1 MLWRGLRGLF
11 EPALAEGV
19 TLESFFARGVNP
31 MPVFRVASAPVRA
44 SALALTLLVLAGACA
59 AAPGAE
65 PKANKV
71 ENSNLDAP
79 LFYQLLLGEI
89 ELREGQAGTAYQL
102 MLDAARRSKDEQL
115 FKRATEIA
123 LQARAGDQ
131 ALAAAV
137 AWRQAL
143 PDSQDAMRYQIQLLV
158 ALNRLPEVEEPLL
171 SLLRHAPRPALPSM
185 LEAVPR
191 FLARATDR
199 HATAVFVERALQPF
213 VDAADTRASALAAI
227 GRAWLLA
234 DDRAK
239 ALAALRRASDADAGA
254 EGPALLALDMLPATP
269 EAEAVVT
276 RQLLARPASP
286 TVRLLYVR
294 TLATSQRLAE
304 ATAQVQILTLAEP
317 KLAPPWLTLG
327 ALELEMRRPK
337 EAIAALQNYVRLVEG
352 GAPVNFAAAP
362 VVPAPSPAD
371 AGDDED
377 DTPPNTTSALTQAF
391 LLLAQAAEQD
401 QDFAGA
407 ERWLARI
414 DSPQRALE
422 VQARRASLLARQG
435 KMTAARELIRRVPE
449 QSPAD
454 ARAKLLAE
462 TELLRDRKMFVE
474 AEQVLAQANKTFPD
488 DTDLLYEQAML
499 DEKLDRV
506 DVMERLLRRVIE
518 LKADHQQAYNA
529 LGYSLSD
536 RKIRLPEARALIQ
549 KALELSP
556 GEPSITDSLGWVE
569 YRLGNREEAIRLLR
583 GAYQAR
589 PDPEIGAHLGEVLWS
604 AGQSEEARRVFR
616 EARSRD
622 AQNDVLRETLARLRV
637 DL

>member
-1 MLWRGLRGLF
+1 M
-11 EPALAEGV
+11 PA
-19 TLESFFARGVNP
+19 
-31 MPVFRVASAPVRA
+31 FRVASAPVRA
-44 SALALTLLVLAGACA
+44 SVAALSLLVLAGVSA
-59 AAPGAE
+59 AATAPVGGG
-65 PKANKV
+65 NKV
-71 ENSNLDAP
+71 ENSDLDTP
-79 LFYQLLLGEI
+79 MFYQLLLGEI
-89 ELREGQAGTAYQL
+89 ELRDGQSGTAYQL

-123 LQARAGDQ
+123 LQARAGEQ

-143 PDSQDAMRYQIQLLV
+143 PESQDAMRYQIQLLV
-158 ALNRLPEVEEPLL
+158 ALNRLPEVEEPLVA
-171 SLLRHAPRPALPSM
+171 LLRQAPKPALPSM

-191 FLARATDR
+191 FLARAADR
-199 HATAVFVERALQPF
+199 HATAVLIEHSLKPF
-213 VDAADTRASALAAI
+213 VDAPDTRASALVAI

-234 DDRAK
+234 DDREK
-239 ALAALRRASDADAGA
+239 ALAALKRASEADPAA
-254 EGPALLALDMLPATP
+254 EGPALLALDMLPTTT

-276 RQLLARPASP
+276 RQLLARPLSP

-304 ATAQVQILTLAEP
+304 ATTQIQILTKAEP
-317 KLAPPWLTLG
+317 NLAPPWLTLG
-327 ALELEMRRPK
+327 ALQLELRHPK
-337 EAIAALQNYVRLVEG
+337 EASAALQNYVRLVEG

-362 VVPAPSPAD
+362 VAPAPPA
-371 AGDDED
+371 AESGDDED

-391 LLLAQAAEQD
+391 LLLAQASEQD

-407 ERWLARI
+407 EKWLARI

-422 VQARRASLLARQG
+422 VQSRRASLLARQG
-435 KMTAARELIRRVPE
+435 KMAAARELIRRVPE
-449 QSPAD
+449 QSPGD

-462 TELLRDRKMFVE
+462 AELLRDRKMWVE
-474 AEQVLAQANKTFPD
+474 AEQVLAQANKAFPD

-529 LGYSLSD
+529 LGYSLAD
-536 RKIRLPEARALIQ
+536 RKIRLPEARALIH

-569 YRLGNREEAIRLLR
+569 YRLGNHEEAIRLLR

>member
-1 MLWRGLRGLF
+1 M
-11 EPALAEGV
+11 PA
-19 TLESFFARGVNP
+19 
-31 MPVFRVASAPVRA
+31 FRVASAPVRA
-44 SALALTLLVLAGACA
+44 SVAALSLLVLAGVSA
-59 AAPGAE
+59 AATAPVGGG
-65 PKANKV
+65 NKV
-71 ENSNLDAP
+71 ENSDLDAP

-89 ELREGQAGTAYQL
+89 ELRDGQSGTAYQL

-123 LQARAGDQ
+123 LQARAGEQ

-143 PDSQDAMRYQIQLLV
+143 PESQDAMRYQIQLLV
-158 ALNRLPEVEEPLL
+158 ALNRLPEVEEPLVA
-171 SLLRHAPRPALPSM
+171 LLRQAPKPALPSM

-191 FLARATDR
+191 FLARAADR
-199 HATAVFVERALQPF
+199 HATAVLIERALKPF
-213 VDAADTRASALAAI
+213 VDAPDTRASALVAI
-227 GRAWLLA
+227 GRAWMLA
-234 DDRAK
+234 DDREK
-239 ALAALRRASDADAGA
+239 ALAALKRASEADPAA
-254 EGPALLALDMLPATP
+254 EGPALLALDMLPTTT

-276 RQLLARPASP
+276 RQLLAKPLSP

-304 ATAQVQILTLAEP
+304 ATSQIQILTKAEP
-317 KLAPPWLTLG
+317 NLAPPWLTLG
-327 ALELEMRRPK
+327 ALQLELRHPK
-337 EAIAALQNYVRLVEG
+337 EASAALQNYVRLVEG

-362 VVPAPSPAD
+362 VAPAPPA
-371 AGDDED
+371 AESGDDED

-391 LLLAQAAEQD
+391 LLLAQASEQD
-401 QDFAGA
+401 QDFVGA
-407 ERWLARI
+407 EKWLARI

-422 VQARRASLLARQG
+422 VQSRRASLLGRQG
-435 KMTAARELIRRVPE
+435 KMAAARELIRRVPE
-449 QSPAD
+449 QSPGD

-462 TELLRDRKMFVE
+462 AELLRDRKMWIE
-474 AEQVLAQANKTFPD
+474 AEQVLAQANKAFPD

-529 LGYSLSD
+529 LGYSLAD

-583 GAYQAR
+583 SAYQAR

>member
-1 MLWRGLRGLF
+1 
-11 EPALAEGV
+11 
-19 TLESFFARGVNP
+19 
-31 MPVFRVASAPVRA
+31 MPVFRVASAAVRA
-44 SALALTLLVLAGACA
+44 SVVAVSLLVLAGAGV
-59 AAPGAE
+59 AAPGAAGE
-65 PKANKV
+65 VNKV

-89 ELREGQAGTAYQL
+89 ELRDGQSGTAYQL

-137 AWRQAL
+137 AWRSAL

-158 ALNRLPEVEEPLL
+158 ALNRLPEVEEPLVA
-171 SLLRHAPRPALPSM
+171 LLRHAPRPALPVM

-191 FLARATDR
+191 FLARAADR
-199 HATAVFVERALQPF
+199 HATAVLVERALQPF
-213 VDAADTRASALAAI
+213 ADAPDTRASALVAI
-227 GRAWLLA
+227 GRSWLLA
-234 DDRAK
+234 DDRTK
-239 ALAALRRASDADAGA
+239 ALAALRSASDADPAA
-254 EGPALLALDMLPATP
+254 ESPALLALDMLPTTP
-269 EAEAVVT
+269 EAETIIT
-276 RQLLARPASP
+276 RQLLAKPASP

-294 TLATSQRLAE
+294 TLATSQRIAE
-304 ATAQVQILTLAEP
+304 ATTQVQILTQAEP
-317 KLAPPWLTLG
+317 NLAPPWLTLG
-327 ALELEMRRPK
+327 ALELELRHPK
-337 EAIAALQNYVRLVEG
+337 EASAALQNYVRLVED
-352 GAPVNFAAAP
+352 GAPVNFGAAP
-362 VVPAPSPAD
+362 VAPAPVAD

-422 VQARRASLLARQG
+422 VQSRRASLLARQG
-435 KMTAARELIRRVPE
+435 KMAAARELIRKVPE
-449 QSPAD
+449 QSPGD

-462 TELLRDRKMFVE
+462 AELLRDRKMFVE

-499 DEKLDRV
+499 DEKLDRI
-506 DVMERLLRRVIE
+506 DEMERLLRRVIE

-529 LGYSLSD
+529 LGYSLAD

-604 AGQSEEARRVFR
+604 AGHPDEARRVFR

>member
-1 MLWRGLRGLF
+1 M
-11 EPALAEGV
+11 PA
-19 TLESFFARGVNP
+19 
-31 MPVFRVASAPVRA
+31 FRVASAPVRA
-44 SALALTLLVLAGACA
+44 CVAALSLLVLAGVSA
-59 AAPGAE
+59 AATGPAGG
-65 PKANKV
+65 ANKV
-71 ENSNLDAP
+71 ENSDLDAP

-89 ELREGQAGTAYQL
+89 ELRDGQSGTAYQL
-102 MLDAARRSKDEQL
+102 MLDAAKRAKDEQL

-123 LQARAGDQ
+123 LQARAGEQ

-143 PDSQDAMRYQIQLLV
+143 PESQDAMRYQIQLLV
-158 ALNRLPEVEEPLL
+158 ALNRLPEVEEPLIA
-171 SLLRHAPRPALPSM
+171 LLRQAPKPALPSM

-191 FLARATDR
+191 FLARAADR
-199 HATAVFVERALQPF
+199 HATAVLIERALKPF
-213 VDAADTRASALAAI
+213 ADAPDTRASALVAI
-227 GRAWLLA
+227 GRAWLIA
-234 DDRAK
+234 DDREK
-239 ALAALRRASDADAGA
+239 ALAALKRASEADPAA
-254 EGPALLALDMLPATP
+254 EGPALLALDMLPTTT

-276 RQLLARPASP
+276 RQLLAKPLSP

-304 ATAQVQILTLAEP
+304 ATTQIQILTKAEP
-317 KLAPPWLTLG
+317 NLAPPWLTLG
-327 ALELEMRRPK
+327 ALQLELRHPK
-337 EAIAALQNYVRLVEG
+337 EASVALQNYVRLVEG
-352 GAPVNFAAAP
+352 GAPVNFAPAP
-362 VVPAPSPAD
+362 VAPAQAAAD
-371 AGDDED
+371 GGEDED

-391 LLLAQAAEQD
+391 LLLAQASEQD
-401 QDFAGA
+401 LDFAGA
-407 ERWLARI
+407 EKWLARI

-435 KMTAARELIRRVPE
+435 KMAQARELIRRVPE

-454 ARAKLLAE
+454 ARAKYLAE
-462 TELLRDRKMFVE
+462 AELLRDRKMFSE

-506 DVMERLLRRVIE
+506 DMMEKLLRRVIE

-529 LGYSLSD
+529 LGYSLAD

-549 KALELSP
+549 KALALSP

-569 YRLGNREEAIRLLR
+569 YRLGNRDEAIRLLR

-604 AGQSEEARRVFR
+604 AGQSDEARRVFR